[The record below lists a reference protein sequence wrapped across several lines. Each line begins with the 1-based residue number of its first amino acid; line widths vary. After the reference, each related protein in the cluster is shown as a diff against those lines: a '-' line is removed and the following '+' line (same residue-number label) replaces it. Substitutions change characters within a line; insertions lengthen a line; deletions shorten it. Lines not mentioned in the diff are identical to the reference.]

1 MSITHLID
9 AIRDLTAEKN
19 VATRLCHGR
28 VLVAQVIFGKSY
40 EQALAA
46 ERAGVLG
53 PPAVILARTERL
65 RPTYHDDVDV
75 VVDAASL
82 LLPYWP
88 SRHVKTVTEAQQSGA
103 LLPHPDL
110 TLAMLQQLQ
119 NEAEKKGM
127 TYDWI
132 TFNPG
137 TLRQGKHLRFVGT
150 NDVFYALEDFVR
162 EDGTTR
168 KTAVFNNTVFRYRSK
183 GDPEGSHQF
192 LTHVFEDSKWKLC
205 PSEHSMADEDELDL
219 TLAEISFG

>member
-1 MSITHLID
+1 MPITRLID
-9 AIRDLTAEKN
+9 SIRDLTAEDN
-19 VATRLCHGR
+19 VATHLRRGR
-28 VLVAQVIFGKSY
+28 SLVSQVIFGKSY

-53 PPAVILARTERL
+53 LPALIPERTEQLRL
-65 RPTYHDDVDV
+65 TYHDHVDV
-75 VVDAASL
+75 VANAASL

-88 SRHVKTVTEAQQSGA
+88 SRHVKTATEAQQSGT
-103 LLPHPDL
+103 LPSYPDL
-110 TLAMLQQLQ
+110 TPATLEQLH

-137 TLRQGKHLRFVGT
+137 TLRQGKHLRFVAT
-150 NDVFYALEDFVR
+150 NGAFYALEDFVL

-168 KTAVFNNTVFRYRSK
+168 KTAIFNNTVFRYHSK
-183 GDPEGSHQF
+183 REPEDSHQF
-192 LTHVFEDSKWKLC
+192 LTHVFEDNKWELR
-205 PSEHSMADEDELDL
+205 PTEHALTDEDEFDL

>member
-9 AIRDLTAEKN
+9 SIRDLTAEKN
-19 VATRLCHGR
+19 VATRLRHGR
-28 VLVAQVIFGKSY
+28 GLVAQVIFGKSY

-53 PPAVILARTERL
+53 PPALIPARTEQL

-75 VVDAASL
+75 VAEAASL

-103 LLPHPDL
+103 LVPHPDL
-110 TLAMLQQLQ
+110 KPAMLEQLQ
-119 NEAEKKGM
+119 SDAEKKGM

-150 NDVFYALEDFVR
+150 NGVFYALEDCVL

-183 GDPEGSHQF
+183 RDLEGSHQF
-192 LTHVFEDSKWKLC
+192 LTHVFEDNKWELRLI
-205 PSEHSMADEDELDL
+205 EHVLTDEDEFDL

>member
-1 MSITHLID
+1 MSITRLID
-9 AIRDLTAEKN
+9 SIRDLTAEKN
-19 VATRLCHGR
+19 VAKPLHRGR
-28 VLVAQVIFGKSY
+28 GLVTQVIFGKSY

-53 PPAVILARTERL
+53 MPTLDPARIEQL

-75 VVDAASL
+75 VADAAAL

-88 SRHVKTVTEAQQSGA
+88 SRHVKTATEAQQSGA
-103 LLPHPDL
+103 LPPHPDL
-110 TLAMLQQLQ
+110 TPAMLEQLQ

-150 NDVFYALEDFVR
+150 DGVFYALEDYVL

-183 GDPEGSHQF
+183 RDTEGSHHF
-192 LTHVFEDSKWKLC
+192 LTHVFDNKWDLY
-205 PSEHSMADEDELDL
+205 PTEHVLTDEDEFDL